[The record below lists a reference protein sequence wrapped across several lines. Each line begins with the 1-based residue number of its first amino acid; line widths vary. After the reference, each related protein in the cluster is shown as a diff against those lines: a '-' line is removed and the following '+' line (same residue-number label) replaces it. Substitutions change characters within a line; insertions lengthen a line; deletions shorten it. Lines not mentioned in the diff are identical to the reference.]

1 MAALEPGHESGPSGP
16 IAVPTAGPIT
26 HHLAPGA
33 DFLGLCAARILA
45 ACQAR
50 LPDLSGI
57 VVAVPNLLLAPE
69 LRTAIA
75 FAAGRPLLLPGIVTL
90 FGWADPLL
98 DASACDTPARRQI
111 RLFSVLRDW
120 RMLEGNSRWQIA
132 DALIAL
138 FDELTAA
145 RVELPP
151 GEQALAERLSAGYGT
166 GIAEP
171 LSFEARLVHAL
182 WLADRDGAPSLPAAR
197 SLALGELAQRAQAPL
212 FVVCDGE
219 PLPDQRAFFDT
230 YARRAPVE
238 LFVPDRRLAGGR
250 VDSPLAVLNAAWP
263 PDPVEAPL
271 IERAAGLRDAASPSL
286 AGRVELVAADSL
298 EALARHTALQ
308 VRAWLAEGRTT
319 IALIAA
325 DRVAARRARA
335 LLERDDILVADE
347 TGWKLA
353 TTRAAALVDAWHEV
367 IAGDG
372 YHRSLLDLLKSPF
385 LAAGLDPAQR
395 AAAID
400 GIELHLARRNIA
412 AGLDVLAASL
422 EAEMD
427 RPHLSA
433 ARRLMRGILA
443 ARDAF
448 ARTSAEPARWI
459 ARLLAVFDALDAR
472 AALAGDAAG
481 ADLLDLLGSRA
492 AELEGNGRRLDF
504 GEWREWLDRQLEAAT
519 FRDSSIDSPVVMT
532 HLAAARLRHFDAAI
546 VIGADRQHL
555 APGEP
560 AALLSHDA
568 VRRELGLPGSEAAL
582 ARLRDDLSLLI
593 ANSDRMCIAWQAMQ
607 ADEHCLPAV
616 EIELLALVQR
626 AAFGDDLHRVALA
639 GSPPGADPTLAPQR
653 RPAPALTPAEV
664 PHRVSASGYQS
675 LVDCPYQYFSRQVL
689 GLGEREEVSE
699 ALEKR
704 DYGERVH
711 AILAGFHQRYPVVM
725 DHDDAPLL
733 ADLEAYSRAAFA
745 AEIERNALELG
756 WLERWLRRLP
766 AYLAWQR
773 EREAAG
779 WRFSLAE
786 QRCEMSFELADGAP
800 LRLEGRLDRIDAND
814 AGARAVL
821 DYKTQPAAALA
832 ARLKAAGEDVQ
843 LAVYTI
849 LQGEAVTQAAYVAL
863 DDEVKSRELA
873 EPQAAAADQYQRLVD
888 AFSAMRS
895 GAPLPAHGAPWV
907 CRHCAARGL
916 CRRDWFA

>member
-1 MAALEPGHESGPSGP
+1 MAAPEPGHEPGPSGP
-16 IAVPTAGPIT
+16 TT
-26 HHLAPGA
+26 RRLAPGA
-33 DFLGLCAARILA
+33 DFLARCAARILA
-45 ACQAR
+45 ACEAR
-50 LPDLSGI
+50 LPDLSG
-57 VVAVPNLLLAPE
+57 VVVVLPNLLLAPE
-69 LRTAIA
+69 LRRAIA
-75 FAAGRPLLLPGIVTL
+75 VAACRPLLLPGIVTL
-90 FGWADPLL
+90 SGLADRLL
-98 DASACDTPARRQI
+98 GAAACDTPARRQI

-138 FDELTAA
+138 FDELSAA

-151 GEQALAERLSAGYGT
+151 GEQALAERLSAGYGS

-197 SLALGELAQRAQAPL
+197 SLALGELAQSAQAPL
-212 FVVCDGE
+212 FVVCEGE
-219 PLPDQRAFFDT
+219 PPPDQRVFFHAC
-230 YARRAPVE
+230 ARRVPVE
-238 LFVPDRRLAGGR
+238 LFVPDRRLAGGGA
-250 VDSPLAVLNAAWP
+250 DSPLAVLSAAWP

-271 IERAAGLRDAASPSL
+271 IERAAALRNATTPSL
-286 AGRVELVAADSL
+286 ASRVALVAADSL

-372 YHRSLLDLLKSPF
+372 YHRSLLDLIKSPF
-385 LAAGLDPAQR
+385 VAAGLDPAQR

-422 EAEMD
+422 DAEAD
-427 RPHLSA
+427 RPHLAA
-433 ARRLMRGILA
+433 ARALMRAILA

-448 ARTSAEPARWI
+448 ARTSAEPSRWI

-472 AALAGDAAG
+472 AALADDAAG
-481 ADLLDLLGSRA
+481 ADLLDLLRSRA
-492 AELEGNGRRLDF
+492 AELDGTARRLDF
-504 GEWREWLDRQLEAAT
+504 AEWREWLDRQLEAAT

-568 VRRELGLPGSEAAL
+568 VRRELGLPGREAAL
-582 ARLRDDLSLLI
+582 ARFRDDLSLLI
-593 ANSDRMCIAWQAMQ
+593 ANSDRLCIAWQAMQ
-607 ADEHCLPAV
+607 ADEPCLPAV
-616 EIELLALVQR
+616 EVELLALVHR
-626 AAFGDDLHRVALA
+626 AAFGDDLHRAAL
-639 GSPPGADPTLAPQR
+639 GGRPPCADPTLAPQR
-653 RPAPALTPAEV
+653 RPAPALTAADV
-664 PHRVSASGYQS
+664 PQRVSASGYQS
-675 LVDCPYQYFSRQVL
+675 LVDCPYQYFTRHVL

-704 DYGERVH
+704 DYGERLH
-711 AILAGFHQRYPVVM
+711 AILAAFHRRYPVVT
-725 DHDDAPLL
+725 DHDEVLML
-733 ADLEAYSRAAFA
+733 ADLEAQSRAAFA
-745 AEIERNALELG
+745 LEIERNALELG

-766 AYLAWQR
+766 DYLAWQR

-786 QRCEMSFELADGAP
+786 ARRDMTFELADGAP
-800 LRLEGRLDRIDAND
+800 LRLEGRLDRVD
-814 AGARAVL
+814 AGAGGALAVL
-821 DYKTQPAAALA
+821 DYKTQPVATLD
-832 ARLKAAGEDVQ
+832 ARLKSAGEDVQ

-863 DDEVKSRELA
+863 DDDVKSRELA
-873 EPQAAAADQYQRLVD
+873 DPQATAADQYQRLAD
-888 AFSAMRS
+888 AFSAMRG
-895 GAPLPAHGAPWV
+895 GAPLPAHGAPGV

>member
-1 MAALEPGHESGPSGP
+1 MAAPEPGQESGFSGP
-16 IAVPTAGPIT
+16 RSAPTT
-26 HHLAPGA
+26 HRLTPGA
-33 DFLGLCAARILA
+33 QFLGLCATRILA
-45 ACQAR
+45 ACEAR
-50 LPDLSGI
+50 LPDLSG
-57 VVAVPNLLLAPE
+57 VVVVVPNLLLAPE
-69 LRTAIA
+69 LRAAIA
-75 FAAGRPLLLPGIVTL
+75 VAAGRPLLLPGIVTL
-90 FGWADPLL
+90 SGWADPLL

-151 GEQALAERLSAGYGT
+151 GEPALAERLSAGYGV

-197 SLALGELAQRAQAPL
+197 LLALGELAQRAQAPL

-219 PLPDQRAFFDT
+219 PPADQRAFFDL
-230 YARRAPVE
+230 YERRAPVE

-250 VDSPLAVLNAAWP
+250 VDSPLPVLNAAWP

-271 IERAAGLRDAASPSL
+271 IERAADLRDAAAPSL
-286 AGRVELVAADSL
+286 AGRVALVAADSL

-385 LAAGLDPAQR
+385 LAAGFDPAQR

-422 EAEMD
+422 DGEVC
-427 RPHLSA
+427 RPHLPA
-433 ARRLMRGILA
+433 ARALMRAILA

-448 ARTSAEPARWI
+448 ARTSAEPSRWI
-459 ARLLAVFDALDAR
+459 ARLLAVFDALDAS
-472 AALAGDAAG
+472 AALADDAAG
-481 ADLLDLLGSRA
+481 ADLLDLLRSRA
-492 AELEGNGRRLDF
+492 AELDGTGRRLDF
-504 GEWREWLDRQLEAAT
+504 AEWREWLDRQLEAAT
-519 FRDSSIDSPVVMT
+519 FRDRSIDSPVVMT

-546 VIGADRQHL
+546 VIGAARQHL

-560 AALLSHDA
+560 AALLSHEA
-568 VRRELGLPGSEAAL
+568 VRRELGLPGREAAL
-582 ARLRDDLSLLI
+582 AGLRDDLALLI
-593 ANSDRMCIAWQAMQ
+593 ANSDRLCIVWQAMQ
-607 ADEHCLPAV
+607 ADERCLPAV
-616 EIELLALVQR
+616 EVELLALVHR
-626 AAFGDDLHRVALA
+626 AAFGDDLHRVAFA
-639 GSPPGADPTLAPQR
+639 GSPPGADPTLASQR
-653 RPAPALTPAEV
+653 RPAPALAPDQV
-664 PHRVSASGYQS
+664 PQRVSASGYQS
-675 LVDCPYQYFSRQVL
+675 LVDCPYQYFSRHVL

-711 AILAGFHQRYPVVM
+711 AILAGFHRRHPVVM
-725 DHDDAPLL
+725 GDEDARLL
-733 ADLEAYSRAAFA
+733 AHLEAHSRAAFA

-779 WRFSLAE
+779 WRFAQAE
-786 QRCEMSFELADGAP
+786 QRFEMSFELADGAP
-800 LRLEGRLDRIDAND
+800 LRLEGRLDRVDDGA
-814 AGARAVL
+814 AGKRAVL
-821 DYKTQPAAALA
+821 DYKTQTMTALA
-832 ARLKAAGEDVQ
+832 SRLDSAGEDVQ

-863 DDEVKSRELA
+863 DDDVKSRELA
-873 EPQAAAADQYQRLVD
+873 DPQAAAADQYQRLVD
-888 AFSAMRS
+888 AFSAMRG
-895 GAPLPAHGAPWV
+895 GAPLLAHGAPSV

-916 CRRDWFA
+916 CRRDWFE